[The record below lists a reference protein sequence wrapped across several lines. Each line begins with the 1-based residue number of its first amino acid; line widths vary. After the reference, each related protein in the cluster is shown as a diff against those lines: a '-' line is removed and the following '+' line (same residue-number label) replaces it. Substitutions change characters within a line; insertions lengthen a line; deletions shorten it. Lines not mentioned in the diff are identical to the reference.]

1 MVFLKLQ
8 PYVQASLAPR
18 AHQKLSFRYFGPYKV
33 LEKIGDVAYKLD
45 LPESSSVHPVFH
57 VSLLKAAP
65 STKYTISVDPPELA
79 EGLQVP
85 EAVLQRRLHPRRTG
99 AVVQFLIKW
108 SGLDAELAT
117 WEDAEAIQQRFPFAP
132 AWGHAGSQG
141 EGGVTT
147 PHPVSTEPKRSIR
160 RRPMN

>member
-1 MVFLKLQ
+1 M
-8 PYVQASLAPR
+8 
-18 AHQKLSFRYFGPYKV
+18 

-65 STKYTISVDPPELA
+65 STKYTISVDPPESA

-108 SGLDAELAT
+108 SGLDVELAT
-117 WEDAEAIQQRFPFAP
+117 WEDAEAIQ
-132 AWGHAGSQG
+132 
-141 EGGVTT
+141 
-147 PHPVSTEPKRSIR
+147 
-160 RRPMN
+160 